1 MIFNTHIVKDP
12 LDKCIE
18 SIFHFKGFQPDHSL
32 ERVVPTGHIFILFEL
47 DGMERNTF
55 DNRTLEPTGTF
66 SKVWVSGMHK
76 NYLSISAHP
85 NSEMFVIQF
94 KPYGAYPFVHVPLHQ
109 IANRVIP
116 GQELFG
122 DEILELHQ
130 QILKQQTSEEKFSLA
145 EEWLLGRFDSDR
157 FPEIE
162 LLTSLHRLLGEPLT
176 NNGLMVCKR

>member
-1 MIFNTHIVKDP
+1 
-12 LDKCIE
+12 
-18 SIFHFKGFQPDHSL
+18 
-32 ERVVPTGHIFILFEL
+32 
-47 DGMERNTF
+47 
-55 DNRTLEPTGTF
+55 
-66 SKVWVSGMHK
+66 MHK